1 VTVTPAVAPQKGLR
15 KIAAAE
21 RAREPDPRDSS
32 HFNWIGA
39 STVKPCTRIP
49 FTADPVALAVSAQDG
64 DDIMPEI
71 VELKIDET
79 KAVVGGA
86 RAALRE
92 GGGAIHKVIR
102 FLEQVINPE
111 RMKTAQ

>member
-1 VTVTPAVAPQKGLR
+1 
-15 KIAAAE
+15 
-21 RAREPDPRDSS
+21 
-32 HFNWIGA
+32 
-39 STVKPCTRIP
+39 
-49 FTADPVALAVSAQDG
+49 
-64 DDIMPEI
+64 MPEI

-92 GGGAIHKVIR
+92 GGGAIHKVVT
-102 FLEQVINPE
+102 FLEGVIHPE